1 MSELIDQVLQH
12 VPRDFFTIQE
22 LARLLPGTPDSRYA
36 RIKRALNSGDL
47 LRIKRGLYVLAPR
60 FRKRPLNP
68 YSLSQ
73 YIYGP
78 SYISL
83 ESALSHHGWIP
94 EGVFPVTA
102 VCLKKSRAFETPM
115 GIFHFTRVPQ
125 HVLYTGMERHKDDAG
140 NFFFMAHPLKA
151 LLDYLVVRK
160 RRWPDLGAV
169 ETDMRIE
176 ASLVLDV
183 PGEVIDLLDAN
194 YTARA
199 VHSFLG
205 MLRKEKEK

>member
-1 MSELIDQVLQH
+1 MNHLIDQVLQH
-12 VPRDFFTIQE
+12 IPGDFFTIQE

-36 RIKRALNSGDL
+36 RIKRALAAGDL
-47 LRIKRGLYVLAPR
+47 VRIKRGLYVPAPR
-60 FRKRPLNP
+60 FRKRNLNP

-94 EGVFPVTA
+94 EGVFPVMA
-102 VCLKKSRAFETPM
+102 VCLKKSRVFETPM
-115 GIFHFTRVPQ
+115 GIFRFTRVPQ
-125 HVLYTGMERHKDDAG
+125 HVLYQGVERRVDEAG
-140 NFFFMAHPLKA
+140 NVFFMAHPLKA
-151 LLDYLVVRK
+151 LLDYLAFHK
-160 RRWPDLGAV
+160 RHWKDLNAV

-176 ASLVLDV
+176 ASLLLDV
-183 PGEVIDLLDAN
+183 PGEVIDLLEAN

-205 MLRKEKEK
+205 MLRREKKK